1 MAWSRWP
8 TPTARGAVSLAAA
21 VGCAVS
27 AFWWG
32 VPVLLSVTGLLVTVV
47 VLAHVAVAVSHPRWE
62 VRRSVVPHVAEP
74 GEPVDIRFSLM
85 STRRS
90 ALDVAEWW
98 EDASGG
104 GHSGSF
110 VARGAGT
117 SAPHGHYE
125 VRLSQRGP
133 HLLGPTSVRVTDPF
147 ALATRWT
154 QLEGENTVIVLP
166 HRYPLDGR
174 VEALTG
180 AQDREDS
187 ALRLRPSGTGD
198 ADVLAR
204 PYRTGDAVKR
214 LHWKATAHRGTLMVR
229 HDQQQSQRQ
238 VHVVVDL
245 RGDSARD
252 LDWRVSAAASVL
264 QHLHH
269 DDIDL
274 HLSAG
279 WYEQPVG
286 RDDALRPAL
295 VDLALAEPQPHGPSL
310 DPHAPMIVVA
320 GRIDASVAGE
330 WLTTRRRPAY
340 AMLHDASDAE
350 ALTLLRED
358 AWRVVTYRDR
368 DDVGRAWNRLGEG
381 PGR

>member
-1 MAWSRWP
+1 M
-8 TPTARGAVSLAAA
+8 VSLAAA
-21 VGCAVS
+21 VGSAVS

-32 VPVLLSVTGLLVTVV
+32 VPVLLSVSGLLVTIV
-47 VLAHVAVAVSHPRWE
+47 VLAHIAVAVSHPRWE
-62 VRRSVVPHVAEP
+62 VRRSAVPHVAEP
-74 GEPVDIRFSLM
+74 GEPVDVRFRLM

-90 ALDVAEWW
+90 ALDVVEWW

-110 VARGAGT
+110 VDRGAGA
-117 SAPHGHYE
+117 SAPHGRYQ
-125 VRLSQRGP
+125 VRLSRRGR
-133 HLLGPTSVRVTDPF
+133 HGLGPTSIRVTDPF

-166 HRYPLDGR
+166 HRYELEGR
-174 VEALTG
+174 IDALIG

-187 ALRLRPSGTGD
+187 ALRLRPSGSGD

-238 VHVVVDL
+238 VHVVVDP
-245 RGDSARD
+245 RGDSAGD
-252 LDWRVSAAASVL
+252 LDWRISAAASIL

-274 HLSAG
+274 QLS
-279 WYEQPVG
+279 VG
-286 RDDALRPAL
+286 RNEHAVRRDDTPRPAL
-295 VDLALAEPQPHGPSL
+295 VELALAEPYPHGPSI
-310 DPHAPMIVVA
+310 DPHAPMVLLGGRVDVPVA
-320 GRIDASVAGE
+320 RE
-330 WLTTRRRPAY
+330 WLAARRRPAY

-350 ALTLLRED
+350 ALALLRED
-358 AWRVVTYRDR
+358 SWRVVTYRDR
-368 DDVGRAWNRLGEG
+368 DDVGGVWSRLDEDSS
-381 PGR
+381 R